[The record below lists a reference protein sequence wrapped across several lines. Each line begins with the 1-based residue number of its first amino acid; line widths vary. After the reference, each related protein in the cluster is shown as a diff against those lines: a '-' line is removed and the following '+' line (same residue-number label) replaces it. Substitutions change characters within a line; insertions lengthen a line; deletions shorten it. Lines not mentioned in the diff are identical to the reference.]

1 VPDVASTSP
10 LDLDAIL
17 AMFPTNSTNNH
28 LALGS
33 SNDTVDSAQAN
44 ANTMANPW
52 GVGESRAGAD
62 NVNQPLL
69 EYFDFQDRS
78 MGIWMDPWLLSTIG
92 TTWIMDKTVNYE
104 ILGLMLSKNQSRN
117 QTFPAAKAPSK

>member
-17 AMFPTNSTNNH
+17 AMLPTNSTNNH
-28 LALGS
+28 LVLGS
-33 SNDTVDSAQAN
+33 SNDTVDSAQAY
-44 ANTMANPW
+44 ANTMANPS

-69 EYFDFQDRS
+69 EYFDFQDPLYGHMDGS
-78 MGIWMDPWLLSTIG
+78 MASFYDWHDVDYGQNSQL
-92 TTWIMDKTVNYE
+92 
-104 ILGLMLSKNQSRN
+104 
-117 QTFPAAKAPSK
+117 